1 YGRSDNPLFVPETI
15 PSPVHAKYIYAVL
28 ARGGIGVSPFGRDDN
43 GRGSPDSTIAARLAR
58 VGQEYRT
65 LAPMMRELAKWA
77 FEGKITAVVEGED
90 HGQQTIDLGSWQ
102 AIVNFGGFG
111 RGESLPPNAQ
121 PVGKMMIVR
130 LSDDKFIAIGT
141 HSRITFKPAGKS
153 RPWQYLKVEEGHFE
167 NGTF

>member
-1 YGRSDNPLFVPETI
+1 
-15 PSPVHAKYIYAVL
+15 
-28 ARGGIGVSPFGRDDN
+28 
-43 GRGSPDSTIAARLAR
+43 
-58 VGQEYRT
+58 
-65 LAPMMRELAKWA
+65 MMRELAKWA
-77 FEGKITAVVEGED
+77 FEGKITSVVEGED

-167 NGTF
+167 NGTFKPLRILNGDETDWGGPYFGNKPRVLQISLVLR